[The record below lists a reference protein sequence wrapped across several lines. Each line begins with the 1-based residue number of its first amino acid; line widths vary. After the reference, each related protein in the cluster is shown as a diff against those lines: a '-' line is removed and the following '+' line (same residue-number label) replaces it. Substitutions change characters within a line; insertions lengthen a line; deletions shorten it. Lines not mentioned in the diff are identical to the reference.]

1 MMTYVI
7 AGQTGPSTIPVI
19 MKRTILLIALALAIP
34 AGISSFAAADWQ
46 GLLQDDPVIG
56 YRRAGSN
63 DAVAELQRRIDS
75 GEVRLE
81 FNERNGYLE
90 SVLRHLK
97 IPVSS
102 QGLVFSK
109 TSFQLHRISP
119 SNPRA
124 LYFAD
129 EIYVGWVRGG
139 DMLELAA
146 VDPNLGGVFY
156 MLEQRKAERPRFFRN
171 DECLQC
177 HSAGATGNVP
187 GFMVRSVY
195 PDERGYPIAPLGSHI
210 TNYSSPLRQRWGGW
224 YVTGQHGAER
234 HAGNLIFNEKSDPD
248 RIEQLTGSNLAKL
261 DGRFDPAGY
270 PSVESDIVALM
281 VLEHQTQMH
290 NLITRLNYETRL
302 ALNNDKVM
310 REALNEPERGMSEST
325 HRRIGNAAESLVRH
339 LMFIGETRWK
349 TPISGTS
356 GFTAEFAAGGRRDA
370 RGRSLRDLDLKQK
383 LFRYPCS
390 YLIYS
395 PAFDALPQPA
405 LEEVYRRLRLALIGQ
420 SGDKDFAAVPEE
432 DRKAVLE
439 ILRETKP
446 GLPSNF

>member
-1 MMTYVI
+1 MTYVI

-19 MKRTILLIALALAIP
+19 MKRTIVFIALALAIP
-34 AGISSFAAADWQ
+34 AGISRFAAADWQ
-46 GLLQDDPVIG
+46 GLLHDDPVIG
-56 YRRAGSN
+56 YRSAGSN

-75 GEVRLE
+75 GEVSLE

-156 MLEQRKAERPRFFRN
+156 MLEQRKAEQPRFFRN

-210 TNYSSPLRQRWGGW
+210 TNYSSPIRQRWGGW
-224 YVTGQHGAER
+224 YVTGQHGSER
-234 HAGNLIFNEKSDPD
+234 HAGNMIFDEKSDPD
-248 RIEQLTGSNLAKL
+248 RPEQLTGSNLSKL
-261 DGRFDPAGY
+261 EGRFDPAGY

-325 HRRIGNAAESLVRH
+325 RRRIGNAAESLVRH

>member
-7 AGQTGPSTIPVI
+7 AGRTVTPAISII
-19 MKRTILLIALALAIP
+19 MKRTILLIGMAIVFP
-34 AGISSFAAADWQ
+34 AGISRLVAAGWQ
-46 GLLQDDPVIG
+46 SQTHDDPVIG
-56 YRRAGSN
+56 YRGAGSN
-63 DAVAELQRRIDS
+63 DAVASLQRRIDS

-119 SNPRA
+119 ANPRA

-156 MLEQRKAERPRFFRN
+156 MLEQRKAERPRFYRN

-195 PDERGYPIAPLGSHI
+195 PDERGYPIAPLGSHV
-210 TNYSSPLRQRWGGW
+210 TNHSSPLSKRWGGW
-224 YVTGQHGAER
+224 YVTGRHGVER
-234 HAGNLIFNEKSDPD
+234 HAGNMIFNEKSDPD
-248 RIEQLTGSNLAKL
+248 RPDQLTGSNLTKL
-261 DGRFDPAGY
+261 EGRFDPAGY

-310 REALNEPERGMSEST
+310 REALNEPERGISESAR
-325 HRRIGNAAESLVRH
+325 RRIGNAAERLVRH
-339 LMFIGETRWK
+339 LMFVGETRWK

-356 GFTAEFAAGGRRDA
+356 GFTAEFAAGGRRDS
-370 RGRSLRDLDLKQK
+370 RGRSLRDFDLKQK

-390 YLIYS
+390 FLIYS
-395 PAFDALPQPA
+395 PAFDSLPQPA
-405 LEEVYRRLRLALIGQ
+405 LDEVYRRLRLALTGQ
-420 SGDKDFAAVPEE
+420 TGDKDFAAVPED
-432 DRKAVLE
+432 DRKAVIE

-446 GLPSNF
+446 GLPAYF